1 MTAAETTFC
10 VRLLDRTLEKDG
22 YSTLALDA
30 ALRESS
36 LSDREKKRVSALY
49 YGVLER
55 LLTLD
60 AVIAKYSKKP
70 IKKLDTPV
78 LQLLRTGVY
87 QLLYMRA
94 PENAVVSETVNAAKS
109 LRVQSASGFI
119 NAVLRG
125 FLRDGKEIPLPKDPI
140 MQKSVLYSAPA
151 WLVAQLRREYGEDA
165 MHSLLSDSVGRPPVT
180 IRRNVLRCDEKT
192 MLASLSPIQAEP
204 SPLLPDCFVT
214 SGGDLTQTE
223 AFRKGYFHVQD
234 LASQL
239 CCHALGAE
247 AGDLILD
254 VCAAPGGKSFT
265 LAQLVGGTGRVLS
278 FDLHENR
285 VQLIAS
291 GAKRL
296 GLKHVTAAVSD
307 ASVYSGAM
315 PQADKILCDVPCSG
329 FGVIRRKPEIKYKPQ
344 ESLKGLPA
352 IQSRILETAAG
363 YLKPGGTLVYST
375 CTLSRAENDHVVDQF
390 LHTHLDFVGVSFL
403 EELGGPF
410 GDYKASLVPA
420 DFGSDGF
427 FIAKLKRLE

>member
-1 MTAAETTFC
+1 MTAAETVFC

-22 YSTLALDA
+22 YSTLTLDA

-36 LSDREKKRVSALY
+36 LAEQGKKRVSALY

-70 IKKLDTPV
+70 LAKLDRAV
-78 LQLLRTGVY
+78 LNLLRCGIY
-87 QLLYMRA
+87 QLLYMHT
-94 PENAVVSETVNAAKS
+94 PENAVVSETVSAAKI
-109 LRVQSASGFI
+109 LRVQSASGFV

-125 FLRDGKEIPLPKDPI
+125 FLRDGKEIPMPKDPI

-151 WLVAQLRREYGEDA
+151 WLVAQLRREYGEEA
-165 MHSLLSDSVGRPPVT
+165 MVSLLSDSVGRPPVT
-180 IRRNVLRCDEKT
+180 IRRNVLLCDEET
-192 MLASLSPIQAEP
+192 MCSALAPITAERH
-204 SPLLPDCFVT
+204 PLLEGCYTV
-214 SGGDLTQTE
+214 SGGDLTKTE
-223 AFRKGYFHVQD
+223 AFREGYFHVQD

-239 CCHALGAE
+239 CCHALGVE
-247 AGDLILD
+247 RGDMVLD

-265 LAQLVGGTGRVLS
+265 LAQMLGATGCVLS

-285 VQLIAS
+285 VQLIQS

-296 GLKHVTAAVSD
+296 RLKNVSAAVGD

-315 PQADKILCDVPCSG
+315 PMADKILCDVPCSG
-329 FGVIRRKPEIKYKPQ
+329 LGVIRRKPEIKYKLR
-344 ESLKGLPA
+344 ESLADLPK
-352 IQSRILETAAG
+352 IQAKILETAAG

-375 CTLSRAENDHVVDQF
+375 CTLSRAENDNVVDAF
-390 LHTHLDFVGVSFL
+390 LNTHPNFAGIPFL
-403 EELGGPF
+403 ETLGGPF
-410 GDYKASLVPA
+410 GDYKASLVPG